1 MSHYQPPSFNAFA
14 LPVGSAVRLCP
25 RAKSLLRITQG
36 RVWVTLPSL
45 PGDHFLAAGDVL
57 EVPACDAVV
66 LQALRTSEELPVYF
80 AWDAAAVTLPVR
92 ARAPW
97 QPLASPRPSYC
108 SAVLTPL
115 ADLRAAL
122 VLGAGAVV
130 RLALGVAALAAGSLL
145 DAAIFLATS
154 RARSSTV

>member
-1 MSHYQPPSFNAFA
+1 M
-14 LPVGSAVRLCP
+14 RLCP
-25 RAKSLLRITQG
+25 RTKSLLRITQG
-36 RVWVTLPSL
+36 AVWVTLPSL

-57 EVPACDAVV
+57 EVPACEALV
-66 LQALRTSEELPVYF
+66 LEALRSPEDVPVYF
-80 AWDAAAVTLPVR
+80 AWDAAAVTLPVL

-97 QPLASPRPSYC
+97 LPLASPRLSYC
-108 SAVLTPL
+108 SAVLAPL

-130 RLALGVAALAAGSLL
+130 RLALGVAALVAGRFL